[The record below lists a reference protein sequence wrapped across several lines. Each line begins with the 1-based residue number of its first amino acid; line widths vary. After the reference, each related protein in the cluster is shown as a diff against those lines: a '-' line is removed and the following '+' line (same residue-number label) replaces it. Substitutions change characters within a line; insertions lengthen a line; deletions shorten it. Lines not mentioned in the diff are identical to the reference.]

1 MSSSIETRL
10 FINNEASEAAV
21 PDSQA
26 YQFVESKTEKT
37 YKLYNPATDEFVADV
52 HQAGAQ
58 DVDAAVA
65 AAEAAFPAWRDTPVH
80 VKAGLFNKLST
91 LISQSKEELW
101 NLERMAMGRTFGF
114 AHFEVMGCAGL
125 MAQHAGI
132 ALHVQGKSSLNTPGM
147 ITFTLKQP
155 YGVVAGILPW
165 NVSLIM
171 FAMKTAPALAT
182 GNCVIIKSSEKSPLG
197 VLKVAALFK
206 EAGFPPGVLN
216 IVTGTGP
223 TTGSLIA
230 SHMKIRKIAFTGS
243 IATGKKVMAAAAA
256 SNLKN
261 VTLELGGKS
270 PAIIFGDADIQ
281 KAALAVQMSIHLN
294 SGQHCQANSRVFV
307 HESIANE
314 FTEALVKL
322 MTSRSIGDPS
332 DKSVFQGPQ
341 GDKIQKERIVSILEQ
356 GKKDG
361 TVLCGGKA
369 ADVNGKGHFIEPTII
384 KDVGDA
390 SILATEEIFGPV
402 VILNTFK
409 TDEEA
414 LERANNTEYGLYS
427 SIYTK
432 DVERAL
438 KFATFLEA
446 GAVGLNCSAP
456 TQGMDMPVS
465 GWKQSGIGSE
475 MHMYGVEN
483 YLQTKAVYMKYE
495 DVPFH

>member
-1 MSSSIETRL
+1 MSTSIETRL
-10 FINNEASEAAV
+10 FINNE
-21 PDSQA
+21 
-26 YQFVESKTEKT
+26 FIESKTEKT
-37 YKLYNPATDEFVADV
+37 YKLYNPATEEFVANV
-52 HQAGAQ
+52 HQAGPN
-58 DVDAAVA
+58 DIDAAVA
-65 AAEAAFPAWRDTPVH
+65 AAEAAFPAWRDTPVN
-80 VKAGLFNKLST
+80 VKSEMFRKLSV
-91 LISQSKEELW
+91 LIDESKEELW
-101 NLERMAMGRTFGF
+101 NLERLAMGRTFGF
-114 AHFEVMGCAGL
+114 SHFEVMACAGI
-125 MAQHAGI
+125 MKQHADI
-132 ALHVQGKSSLNTPGM
+132 ALHIQGQSSLNTPGM

-155 YGVVAGILPW
+155 FGVVAGILPW

-197 VLKVAALFK
+197 ALKVAALFK
-206 EAGFPPGVLN
+206 AAGFPPGVLSV
-216 IVTGTGP
+216 VTGAGP
-223 TTGSLIA
+223 TTGNLIA
-230 SHMKIRKIAFTGS
+230 SHMKIRKISFTGS
-243 IATGKKVMAAAAA
+243 IPTGKKIMAAAAN

-307 HESIANE
+307 HESIAEE
-314 FTEALVKL
+314 FSKALVTL

-332 DKSVFQGPQ
+332 EKSVFQGPQ
-341 GDKIQKERIVSILEQ
+341 GDKLQKERIVSILEQ
-356 GKKDG
+356 GKSDG
-361 TVLCGGKA
+361 TVLCGGKEA
-369 ADVNGKGHFIEPTII
+369 EVNGKGYFIEPTVI
-384 KDVGDA
+384 KDVADT

-402 VILNTFK
+402 IILNTFK
-409 TDEEA
+409 TDQEV
-414 LERANNTEYGLYS
+414 LERANNTEFGLYS

-438 KFATFLEA
+438 RFARLLEA

-456 TQGMDMPVS
+456 TQALDMPVS

-483 YLQTKAVYMKYE
+483 YLQTKAVYMKYA
-495 DVPFH
+495 DVAMH